1 MKEYPKLNEA
11 LANILRSR
19 REELKLSKRKLAEL
33 AYLERTYVIQLE
45 QGKKRPTLNA
55 LYGDGLLDTP
65 GDSKFVSFALVC
77 RRKGFNHGCHAPFHS
92 RLHNT
97 GFR

>member
-55 LYGDGLLDTP
+55 LFYL
-65 GDSKFVSFALVC
+65 SEALGIRADKLIC
-77 RRKGFNHGCHAPFHS
+77 LIEDELERMAQENQ
-92 RLHNT
+92 
-97 GFR
+97 

>member
-33 AYLERTYVIQLE
+33 AYLERAYVIQLE

-55 LYGDGLLDTP
+55 LFYL
-65 GDSKFVSFALVC
+65 SEALGIRAGKLIC
-77 RRKGFNHGCHAPFHS
+77 LIEDELERMAKEN
-92 RLHNT
+92 
-97 GFR
+97 

>member
-33 AYLERTYVIQLE
+33 AYLERAYVIQLE

-55 LYGDGLLDTP
+55 LFYL
-65 GDSKFVSFALVC
+65 SEALGIRTDELIC
-77 RRKGFNHGCHAPFHS
+77 LIEDELERIAKENQ
-92 RLHNT
+92 
-97 GFR
+97 

>member
-55 LYGDGLLDTP
+55 LFYL
-65 GDSKFVSFALVC
+65 SEALGIGADKLIC
-77 RRKGFNHGCHAPFHS
+77 LIEDELERMAQENQ
-92 RLHNT
+92 
-97 GFR
+97 